1 MSLRRRE
8 FITLLGGAAAWPLAG
23 AAAAQGARSI
33 RLADE
38 IGSDLLDYFGA
49 KIISRSR
56 AAGINQGSLASVSPG
71 NRRRAPVESVI
82 DPQFNG

>member
-1 MSLRRRE
+1 M
-8 FITLLGGAAAWPLAG
+8 PLAG
-23 AAAAQGARSI
+23 AAAAQGARII

-38 IGSDLLDYFGA
+38 TGSDLLDYFGA
-49 KIISRSR
+49 KIISSLSSR
-56 AAGINQGSLASVSPG
+56 WNQSGSLASLSRG